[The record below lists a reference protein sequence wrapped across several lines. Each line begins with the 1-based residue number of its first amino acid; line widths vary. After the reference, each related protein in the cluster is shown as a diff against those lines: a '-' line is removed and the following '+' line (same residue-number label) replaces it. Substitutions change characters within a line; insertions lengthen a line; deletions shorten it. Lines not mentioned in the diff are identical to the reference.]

1 MSDEDETRRPPAD
14 IEIGAVAKAKKLRF
28 ETKPETEVKFPDSAP
43 SSGSHTERKNLPD
56 EVEPGVTYR
65 DVEVRWRARADVEA
79 RVLVDEDGNP
89 LTDEQ
94 ARPVRED
101 ESVRA
106 DES

>member
-1 MSDEDETRRPPAD
+1 MKDENDVQRAAPPPAD

-28 ETKPETEVKFPDSAP
+28 ETKPETKLEFPDSAP
-43 SSGSHTERKNLPD
+43 TSGSHTERKNLPD

-89 LTDEQ
+89 LTHERG
-94 ARPVRED
+94 RPVRGG
-101 ESVRA
+101 ES
-106 DES
+106 E

>member
-1 MSDEDETRRPPAD
+1 MSDEDDAKRSEPPPAD

-28 ETKPETEVKFPDSAP
+28 ESKPETKLEFPDSAP
-43 SSGSHTERKNLPD
+43 TSGSHTERKNLPD

-89 LTDEQ
+89 IDERGRL
-94 ARPVRED
+94 ARED
-101 ESVRA
+101 EG
-106 DES
+106 E